1 LIRPRPGHTPEVDT
15 LQPSGRGYDHGITT
29 FSPDG
34 RLFQVEY
41 ARESVKRGTTTAAWS
56 AMIVGAFISVGG
68 VLVKQISIDW
78 LSDMTSL
85 SQLKSFFLYIRDI
98 NGQEYWGIGMA
109 VSSIT
114 YITISLLTNKKPYN
128 MDKLLNRGEF
138 AIKGEKTIVNE
149 NEQIGWK
156 IFLMGD
162 EFTKGD
168 KFLYILNYIWT
179 GVWTL
184 VFIIGTIYNL
194 SNNVSNQT
202 WMLYWRYYIYVHV
215 MMSLIT
221 MVWFSIGGF
230 RDLKIMM
237 KRLKNDVRDHGDD
250 GWVSKKNN

>member
-1 LIRPRPGHTPEVDT
+1 
-15 LQPSGRGYDHGITT
+15 
-29 FSPDG
+29 
-34 RLFQVEY
+34 
-41 ARESVKRGTTTAAWS
+41 
-56 AMIVGAFISVGG
+56 
-68 VLVKQISIDW
+68 
-78 LSDMTSL
+78 
-85 SQLKSFFLYIRDI
+85 
-98 NGQEYWGIGMA
+98 
-109 VSSIT
+109 
-114 YITISLLTNKKPYN
+114 
-128 MDKLLNRGEF
+128 MDKLLNRGDF
-138 AIKGEKTIVNE
+138 AIKGEKTIVNK

-230 RDLKIMM
+230 RDLKVMM
-237 KRLKNDVRDHGDD
+237 KRLRNDVRDHGDD
-250 GWVSKKNN
+250 GWVSKKTN